1 MTIVEEPVESAG
13 PAPSASAPDP
23 REVLEPD
30 VFPFAGSSYA
40 GPAPQYARLRD
51 ERPVA
56 RVHTAGGV
64 DAWLVSRYEEA
75 RSALADPRLG
85 RAATV
90 APDAPRI
97 GGSMTSAPEMI
108 ISMDAP
114 DHTRLRKLAAG
125 AFTARRVE
133 LLRPSI
139 QRISDELLD
148 EIAATRDGGPLDLVE
163 HFTVPMPLAVIG
175 ALLGVP
181 MEILR
186 AFEVNARKF
195 VTVEDETTDGQ
206 SYDGLANLHASMV
219 ELVAHKRAHP
229 TDDLLSALIAA
240 RDDDDRLTEP
250 ELVTF
255 AFTLIGAGFDTT
267 ASQLSNS
274 VLALIER
281 HRDQWDALVA
291 DRSRMPQAVEEL
303 LRHVNLF
310 STDTAGN
317 PRIAMEDVELGGVT
331 IRKGDAVVIAIS
343 AANRDPSVYP
353 DPDRLD
359 LSRRPAATHLS
370 FGHGMHHCIGN
381 MLSRL
386 ELEIAIEGLVRR
398 FPNLRLAVPED
409 RLPWRDGEINH
420 SLAGLPVIW

>member
-1 MTIVEEPVESAG
+1 LTVVEEPVEPVEPVQS
-13 PAPSASAPDP
+13 PNP
-23 REVLEPD
+23 REVLQPD

-40 GPAPQYARLRD
+40 GPAPQYARLRAQC
-51 ERPVA
+51 PVA

-64 DAWLVSRYEEA
+64 DAWLISRYEDA
-75 RSALADPRLG
+75 RAALADPRLG

-133 LLRPSI
+133 QLRPSI
-139 QRISDELLD
+139 QRIADELLD
-148 EIAATRDGGPLDLVE
+148 GLAANGSDGPLDLVE

-175 ALLGVP
+175 ALLGAP

-195 VTVEDETTDGQ
+195 VTVEDETTGGQ
-206 SYDGLANLHASMV
+206 SYDGLAKLHASMV
-219 ELVAHKRAHP
+219 DLVAHKRSHP

-240 RDDDDRLTEP
+240 RDDGDRLTEP

-267 ASQLSNS
+267 ASQLANS
-274 VLALIER
+274 VLALVER

-291 DRSRMPQAVEEL
+291 DRSQLPAAVEEL

-317 PRIAMEDVELGGVT
+317 PRIAMQDVEIGGVT
-331 IRKGDAVVIAIS
+331 IRKGDAVVISITS
-343 AANRDPSVYP
+343 ANRDETVFP

-359 LSRRPAATHLS
+359 LSRRPGASHLS
-370 FGHGMHHCIGN
+370 FGHGMHYCIGKQ
-381 MLSRL
+381 LSRL
-386 ELEIAIEGLVRR
+386 ELEVAVEGLARR
-398 FPNLRLAVPED
+398 FPNLRLAVPESE
-409 RLPWRDGEINH
+409 LQWRAGEINH
-420 SLAGLPVIW
+420 SLASLPVLW